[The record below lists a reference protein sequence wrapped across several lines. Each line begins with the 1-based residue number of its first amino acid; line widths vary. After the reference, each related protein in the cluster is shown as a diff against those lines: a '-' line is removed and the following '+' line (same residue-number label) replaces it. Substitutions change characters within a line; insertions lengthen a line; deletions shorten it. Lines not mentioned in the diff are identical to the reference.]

1 MNATSP
7 IVNWWD
13 AFDDFYMDTEDFPLG
28 VPLSLLLYAIAIV
41 AIIHIVFYF
50 VIDLLSFFA
59 NS

>member
-13 AFDDFYMDTEDFPLG
+13 AFDNFYMDTEDFPLG

-41 AIIHIVFYF
+41 AIIHIVIYLIIKFLVY
-50 VIDLLSFFA
+50 FA